1 MKECKLDRC
10 FLNHEGYC
18 SLEDFDCDAET
29 DDDLITEEEF
39 EKRFGCK
46 PYEW

>member
-1 MKECKLDRC
+1 MKECNLHLC
-10 FLNHEGYC
+10 YMNQEGYC
-18 SLEDFDCDAET
+18 KFENFDCDAET

-46 PYEW
+46 SYEW